1 MFYGYFQIKIR
12 NIMCLVINHLE
23 PKIADKDIICYKLV
37 KRTKIKGIYKSSFQ
51 RFEYII
57 RQLYTNNLDIRFVDK
72 IIKNLDT
79 TRSGLCLY
87 IIEEGM
93 FHSYASHLYPVIL
106 SPLPNGALLKCII
119 PKGAYYFEGYFD
131 DSPSYASSQIK
142 ILEEI

>member
-1 MFYGYFQIKIR
+1 
-12 NIMCLVINHLE
+12 MCLVTAQLK

-51 RFEYII
+51 GFEYII

-93 FHSYASHLYPVIL
+93 FHSYASYLYPVIL

-119 PKGAYYFEGYFD
+119 PKGAYYYEGYFD

>member
-1 MFYGYFQIKIR
+1 
-12 NIMCLVINHLE
+12 MCLDINHLK
-23 PKIADKDIICYKLV
+23 PKIADKDIVCYKLV
-37 KRTKIKGIYKSSFQ
+37 KRTKIKGIYKSNFQ
-51 RFEYII
+51 RFEYVI

-93 FHSYASHLYPVIL
+93 FHSYVSYLYPVIL
-106 SPLPNGALLKCII
+106 SPLPHGALLKCII

-131 DSPSYASSQIK
+131 ESPSYASSQIK

>member
-1 MFYGYFQIKIR
+1 
-12 NIMCLVINHLE
+12 MCLVTAQLK

-51 RFEYII
+51 RFEYVI

-93 FHSYASHLYPVIL
+93 FHSYASYLYPVIL

-119 PKGAYYFEGYFD
+119 PKGAYYYEGYFD

>member
-1 MFYGYFQIKIR
+1 
-12 NIMCLVINHLE
+12 MCLVTIQLE

-51 RFEYII
+51 GFEYII

-93 FHSYASHLYPVIL
+93 FHSYASYLYPVIL

-119 PKGAYYFEGYFD
+119 PKGAYYYEGYFD

>member
-1 MFYGYFQIKIR
+1 
-12 NIMCLVINHLE
+12 MCLVIKQLE

-51 RFEYII
+51 EFEYVI
-57 RQLYTNNLDIRFVDK
+57 RQLYINNFDIKFSHFL
-72 IIKNLDT
+72 IKHIPILG
-79 TRSGLCLY
+79 SFIAY
-87 IIEEGM
+87 IEGGM
-93 FHSYASHLYPVIL
+93 FHSYENHLYPVIL
-106 SPLPNGALLKCII
+106 SPLPNCALLKCII

>member
-1 MFYGYFQIKIR
+1 
-12 NIMCLVINHLE
+12 MCLVINQLE
-23 PKIADKDIICYKLV
+23 PKIADKDIVCYKLV
-37 KRTKIKGIYKSSFQ
+37 KRTKIKGVYKASFQ
-51 RFEYII
+51 GFEYVI

-93 FHSYASHLYPVIL
+93 FHSYASYLYPVIL

>member
-1 MFYGYFQIKIR
+1 
-12 NIMCLVINHLE
+12 MCLVTAQLK

-51 RFEYII
+51 GFEYII

-93 FHSYASHLYPVIL
+93 FHSYASYLYPVIL
-106 SPLPNGALLKCII
+106 SPLPCGALLKCII

>member
-1 MFYGYFQIKIR
+1 
-12 NIMCLVINHLE
+12 MCLVTTQLE

-37 KRTKIKGIYKSSFQ
+37 KRTKIKGVYKSSFQ
-51 RFEYII
+51 GFEYVI

-87 IIEEGM
+87 ITEEGM
-93 FHSYASHLYPVIL
+93 FHSYESYLYPVIL

-142 ILEEI
+142 ILEEV

>member
-1 MFYGYFQIKIR
+1 
-12 NIMCLVINHLE
+12 MCLVTKQLE

-37 KRTKIKGIYKSSFQ
+37 KRTKIKGVYKSSFQ
-51 RFEYII
+51 GFEYII
-57 RQLYTNNLDIRFVDK
+57 RQLYTNNLDIRFANK
-72 IIKNLDT
+72 SIK
-79 TRSGLCLY
+79 RSFYKRFY

-93 FHSYASHLYPVIL
+93 FHSYENHLYPVIL
-106 SPLPNGALLKCII
+106 SPLPNCALLKCII

>member
-1 MFYGYFQIKIR
+1 
-12 NIMCLVINHLE
+12 MCLVTKQLE
-23 PKIADKDIICYKLV
+23 PKIADKDIVCYKLV
-37 KRTKIKGIYKSSFQ
+37 ERTKIKGVYESKYQ
-51 RFEYII
+51 GFEYVI

-93 FHSYASHLYPVIL
+93 FHSYASNLYPVIL
-106 SPLPNGALLKCII
+106 SPLPNCALLKCII

-131 DSPSYASSQIK
+131 DCPSYASSQIK